1 MVIVGGIFEV
11 DPDQREQFLAG
22 RHDLMRT
29 SRGESGCLEYV
40 FSADPIDPSR
50 VVLFERWT
58 SQEALDAHIADLRS
72 GQRSADTGPAPITS
86 SIVIYDVAGER
97 RFGD

>member
-1 MVIVGGIFEV
+1 MVIVGGTFLV
-11 DPDQREQFLAG
+11 DPDQREQFLAE
-22 RHDLMRT
+22 RHGLIRT

-58 SQEALDAHIADLRS
+58 NQEALDAHIADLRA
-72 GQRSADTGPAPITS
+72 GGRSSDTGIASISS

-97 RFGD
+97 QFGD